1 MAPLHVAYEAVP
13 LPHPLLATCR
23 TAMSYACQFG
33 RVKGALCDGEQSA
46 MYALLSVLSGLVLC
60 VLVYGLSFVPSAT
73 LAQTDE
79 AREEMNRTHQRGVKR
94 DPEDAEATLDAQ
106 SGTDHDSDAS

>member
-1 MAPLHVAYEAVP
+1 
-13 LPHPLLATCR
+13 
-23 TAMSYACQFG
+23 
-33 RVKGALCDGEQSA
+33 

-79 AREEMNRTHQRGVKR
+79 AGEAMNRTLQRGVRR
-94 DPEDAEATLDAQ
+94 DPEDAEVTLDALQ
-106 SGTDHDSDAS
+106 GGTDRESDAN